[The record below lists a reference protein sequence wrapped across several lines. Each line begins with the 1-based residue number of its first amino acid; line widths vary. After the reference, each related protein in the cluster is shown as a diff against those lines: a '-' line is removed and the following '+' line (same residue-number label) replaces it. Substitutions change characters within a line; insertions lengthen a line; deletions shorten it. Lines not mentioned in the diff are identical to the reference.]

1 MLREGCIVGE
11 WETTC
16 LGCYKEEDALRRM
29 FSSAR
34 MIVVTEVQDKGQA
47 VHDVIKKTAP
57 FIFRFGS

>member
-1 MLREGCIVGE
+1 MLHEGGIVGG

-34 MIVVTEVQDKGQA
+34 MIVDAEVQDKDQA
-47 VHDVIKKTAP
+47 VHDFIKKTAP
-57 FIFRFGS
+57 FMFRLGS